1 MIANR
6 LQVGRNTPFNYG
18 KIARE
23 THEKRTQVVSKLY
36 ASYHFREVT
45 KMVENQ
51 ENQSH
56 LRSYG
61 SGFCLDM

>member
-1 MIANR
+1 MIASR
-6 LQVGRNTPFNYG
+6 SQVGRNTPFKYR
-18 KIARE
+18 KIAHE
-23 THEKRTQVVSKLY
+23 THEKHTQVVSKLY

-56 LRSYG
+56 PHSDG
-61 SGFCLDM
+61 SVFCFDM